1 MPCRQTASGSELVLV
16 AQSMS
21 MANLD
26 HARLDKI
33 FMRLC
38 KDFKLSMKHP
48 YNIYSDSEYYY
59 FYDCF
64 AGQPKNRRAIFTRS
78 VKVKINE
85 AS

>member
-1 MPCRQTASGSELVLV
+1 MQCRQTTSGDELVLV

-21 MANLD
+21 MANHN
-26 HARLDKI
+26 HAKLDKI

-38 KDFKLSMKHP
+38 KEFKLSMKHS
-48 YNIYSDSEYYY
+48 YNVYSDSEYYY

-64 AGQPKNRRAIFTRS
+64 AGQPKNRSAIFTRS